1 MFEKVAVRTAKTLY
15 ALTIGVGVI
24 WLAWLCLTNLPLWL
38 AVLMFCLGLPVLAL
52 AATPIAAGGAL
63 LGGLVVG
70 LVVGLVAVIAGLV
83 SRQPQRGG

>member
-1 MFEKVAVRTAKTLY
+1 MFEKVAVLTAKTLY

-24 WLAWLCLTNLPLWL
+24 WLAWLCLANLPLWM

-63 LGGLVVG
+63 LGGLVAG
-70 LVVGLVAVIAGLV
+70 LLAVIADSV
-83 SRQPQRGG
+83 SRRPQRGG

>member
-1 MFEKVAVRTAKTLY
+1 MFEKVASITAKTLY

-24 WLAWLCLTNLPLWL
+24 WLAWLCLASFPLWA

-63 LGGLVVG
+63 LGGLIT
-70 LVVGLVAVIAGLV
+70 GLVAVIAGAC
-83 SRQPQRGG
+83 SRRPQRDG

>member
-15 ALTIGVGVI
+15 ALTIGIGVI

-52 AATPIAAGGAL
+52 AVTPIAAGGAL
-63 LGGLVVG
+63 LGG

-83 SRQPQRGG
+83 SRQPQRGD

>member
-1 MFEKVAVRTAKTLY
+1 MFEKVALLTAKTLY

-24 WLAWLCLTNLPLWL
+24 WLAWLCLTSLPLWM

-70 LVVGLVAVIAGLV
+70 LVAVIAGAFAQ
-83 SRQPQRGG
+83 RPQRDG

>member
-15 ALTIGVGVI
+15 ALTIGIGVI
-24 WLAWLCLTNLPLWL
+24 WLAWLCLANLPLWL

-70 LVVGLVAVIAGLV
+70 LVAVIAGLV
-83 SRQPQRGG
+83 SRQPQRGD